1 MSTRL
6 GSLLNK
12 IVQAAPNALVVV
24 AKLTPLGYTSA
35 ALATYNSQIPGVIQ
49 AHVAKG
55 QHIVGVDMSKMPVPA
70 TSDRTTSIPTTR
82 ATPTWRLVRRAQ
94 GPPAEGRRERRRY
107 RAAASSSRRALRRR
121 E

>member
-70 TSDRTTSIPTTR
+70 DIGPDNVH
-82 ATPTWRLVRRAQ
+82 PNDQ
-94 GPPAEGRRERRRY
+94 GYAY
-107 RAAASSSRRALRRR
+107 MASVWHAALKDLLPK
-121 E
+121 

>member
-6 GSLLNK
+6 GSLLDK

-24 AKLTPLGYTSA
+24 AKLTPLGDTSA

-70 TSDRTTSIPTTR
+70 DIGPDNAHPNDQGYAYMASI
-82 ATPTWRLVRRAQ
+82 W
-94 GPPAEGRRERRRY
+94 Y
-107 RAAASSSRRALRRR
+107 AAIKDLLPK
-121 E
+121 